1 MTKDVVIN
9 TLKEFPES
17 FTIDELIE
25 KLIFKQKVQTGLD
38 QSKNE
43 NVVST
48 DSAKEQLKQWL
59 S

>member
-25 KLIFKQKVQTGLD
+25 KLIFKQKIQTGLD

>member
-9 TLKEFPES
+9 TLKEFPET